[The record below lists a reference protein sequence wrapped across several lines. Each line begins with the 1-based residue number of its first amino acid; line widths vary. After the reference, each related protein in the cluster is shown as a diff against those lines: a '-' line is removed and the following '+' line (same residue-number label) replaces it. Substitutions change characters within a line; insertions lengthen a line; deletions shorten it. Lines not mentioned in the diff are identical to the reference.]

1 MLLSEF
7 NSFARDVIQE
17 GGFVHFFWY
26 STFLAHSKVMLFRT
40 IDSFHSFD
48 ILQRLIHSLSL
59 LIKGD
64 GSFDVNVS
72 QGAWFT
78 LPFCYSRCLIHSRG
92 LLLNVM

>member
-1 MLLSEF
+1 MIHSHLLKF
-7 NSFARDVIQE
+7 VVPDSFSFYVIQ
-17 GGFVHFFWY
+17 G
-26 STFLAHSKVMLFRT
+26 A
-40 IDSFHSFD
+40 
-48 ILQRLIHSLSL
+48 LIHSLSL

-92 LLLNVM
+92 VLLNVM